1 MIEAYNETEL
11 RVDVPL
17 KSESQKVSKADTFDN
32 LQCYTDDELVMA
44 AQNGISGAM
53 SELLQRHKNLLY
65 RTVRRF
71 TVNAEDTEDAVQDAM
86 LRAFVN
92 IGRFRRESRFSSWL
106 ISIAINSVLSSK
118 RRSRRAQWIYLDAVD
133 DAHSQRQVSDLQDH
147 RPTPEQ
153 KCICRERIEI
163 LHNEIQKLPS
173 EYRSV
178 LQARNHDDATIG
190 ESADNLGITVAAFK
204 SRLWRARTMLAKAYT
219 GVNRRFSIDN
229 RMAKAVEN
237 INDDTSQA
245 RIWKYPKNYSR
256 LGKPRASIR
265 SIVDPIT

>member
-11 RVDVPL
+11 RVDAPL
-17 KSESQKVSKADTFDN
+17 ETESQKVSKADIFDD

-44 AQNGISGAM
+44 AQNGISSAM

-86 LRAFVN
+86 LRAFIN

-118 RRSRRAQWIYLDAVD
+118 RRSRRAQWIYLDAVE
-133 DAHSQRQVSDLQDH
+133 DAHSQRQVCDLQDH

-190 ESADNLGITVAAFK
+190 ESAHNLGN
-204 SRLWRARTMLAKAYT
+204 Y
-219 GVNRRFSIDN
+219 GGSIQEQI
-229 RMAKAVEN
+229 ME
-237 INDDTSQA
+237 SQ
-245 RIWKYPKNYSR
+245 NY
-256 LGKPRASIR
+256 ACESIYGCQ
-265 SIVDPIT
+265 